1 MKVLIL
7 AGGFATRLWP
17 LTEKRAKPL
26 LTLGGK
32 PIIGHIL
39 DKIPKEYEVIVSTN
53 KAFEAAFREL
63 FLSFPDR
70 KLELFIEDSESDDA
84 KVGALAATSLAIRTL
99 NIDEPLLLIA
109 GDNYFDF
116 PLNDFIRAYDGTPMI
131 AVFDTR
137 SLFEAKKFG
146 VVTVSGDA
154 VTAFSEKPEN
164 PASTLVS
171 TGIYLFPP
179 DIFPE
184 IISFSRT
191 HRDNLGSVFE
201 HLLSKT
207 AIHAFRFT
215 GKWIDIGSFQAY
227 LDAHKVLCV
236 SRIIPKS
243 VTIEASTIGNH
254 TDIGE
259 HTRISGSTIENSI
272 IGKDCVITHCE
283 IRNSIVDDHSRLSE
297 IDLDHKMIRS
307 GSEISR

>member
-39 DKIPKEYEVIVSTN
+39 DKIPKEYEVIISTN
-53 KAFEAAFREL
+53 KAFEASFREL
-63 FLSFPDR
+63 FLRFPDR
-70 KLELFIEDSESDDA
+70 NLQLFIEDSESDDA

-116 PLNDFIRAYDGTPMI
+116 PLNDFIRAYDGTPML
-131 AVFDTR
+131 AVFDTQ

-154 VTAFSEKPEN
+154 VTAFAEKPES

-179 DIFPE
+179 SIFPE

-201 HLLSKT
+201 HLLAKSV
-207 AIHAFRFT
+207 IRAFRFT

-227 LDAHKVLCV
+227 LDAHKVLCA

-243 VTIEASTIGNH
+243 VIVETSTIGDH

-259 HTRISGSTIENSI
+259 RTKISGSTIENSI
-272 IGKDCVITHCE
+272 IGRDCVITDCE
-283 IRNSIVDDHSRLSE
+283 IRNSIVDDYSRLSE
-297 IDLDHKMIRS
+297 VDLDHKMIRS
-307 GSEISR
+307 GSEIAR